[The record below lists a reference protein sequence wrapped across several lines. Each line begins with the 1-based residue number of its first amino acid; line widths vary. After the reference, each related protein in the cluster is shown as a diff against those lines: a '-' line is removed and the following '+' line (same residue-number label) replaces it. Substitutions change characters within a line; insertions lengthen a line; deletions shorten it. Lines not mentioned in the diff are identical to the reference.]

1 MSSGSFGLDAFVS
14 LSGSGLHQVAVS
26 GATSA
31 ELQYTTSAPV
41 LTSGGDPVTS
51 QGEQVYYLVDPTNPN
66 LVLGVTNLVVSEDFR
81 SDDLVFAIHLD
92 DACALSGD
100 NLSFPYA
107 EYQQLDHPESTDPR
121 SEESRVGTGSV
132 STFRSQ

>member
-51 QGEQVYYLVDPTNPN
+51 PGEQVYYLVDPTNPN
-66 LVLGVTNLVVSEDFR
+66 LVLGVTNLVVSADFR
-81 SDDLVFAIHLD
+81 YDALVFAIHID
-92 DACALSGD
+92 DASSLSGD
-100 NLSFPYA
+100 HLAFTYA
-107 EYQQLDHPESTDPR
+107 EYHQINKPDTTHSSQSSTLTTNFEDP
-121 SEESRVGTGSV
+121 
-132 STFRSQ
+132 QP

>member
-81 SDDLVFAIHLD
+81 NADLAFAIHLD
-92 DACALSGD
+92 DAFSPSGTT
-100 NLSFPYA
+100 LPSTYA
-107 EYQQLDHPESTDPR
+107 KYNQTPH
-121 SEESRVGTGSV
+121 
-132 STFRSQ
+132 

>member
-41 LTSGGDPVTS
+41 LTAGGDPVTS
-51 QGEQVYYLVDPTNPN
+51 QGEQVYYLVDPTKPN
-66 LVLGVTNLVVSEDFR
+66 LVLGMTNLVVSEAFR
-81 SDDLVFAIHLD
+81 YDDLVFAIQLAD
-92 DACALSGD
+92 PFSLSGAT
-100 NLSFPYA
+100 LSSPTS
-107 EYQQLDHPESTDPR
+107 QSHTTNHPAHK
-121 SEESRVGTGSV
+121 
-132 STFRSQ
+132 QK

>member
-81 SDDLVFAIHLD
+81 YDDLVFAIHLD
-92 DACALSGD
+92 DAFSHSGHNQIVKAAWRD
-100 NLSFPYA
+100 SGGRY
-107 EYQQLDHPESTDPR
+107 
-121 SEESRVGTGSV
+121 V
-132 STFRSQ
+132 